1 MIKCTG
7 VSRVIKEERE
17 IEIEIERKQPVTLT
31 SSLREEN
38 NKVYK
43 CLRGITVIKKERDR
57 DR

>member
-43 CLRGITVIKKERDR
+43 CLRGIMVIKKERNR